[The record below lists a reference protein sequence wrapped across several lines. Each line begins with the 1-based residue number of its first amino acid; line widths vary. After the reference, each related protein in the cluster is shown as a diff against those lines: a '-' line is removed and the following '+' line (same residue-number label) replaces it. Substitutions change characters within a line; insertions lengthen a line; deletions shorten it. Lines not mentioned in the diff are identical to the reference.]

1 MLLPLPLCTCCPCS
15 PPHPK
20 QNPQGPAGPAGPSGG
35 AICTSNP
42 RTFSTLDERNVLNA
56 TFDDYTFA
64 ISGAWTCG
72 EGMATLGGG
81 CGYTCE
87 DDKDWGKISIT
98 ESHSSYA
105 PADYQP
111 YKARDSP
118 VYCAWYKAGVKR
130 LYGKCKPF
138 MTITCCCAGDKNGKD
153 YSEEYYKAKMTS
165 PQFAP
170 LKQAAST
177 SGLPL

>member
-1 MLLPLPLCTCCPCS
+1 MYPSSS
-15 PPHPK
+15 PSLSTPS
-20 QNPQGPAGPAGPSGG
+20 QGPPGG
-35 AICTSNP
+35 SICTSNP

-118 VYCAWYKAGVKR
+118 VYCAWYKAGYKR
-130 LYGKCKPF
+130 MMGKCRPY
-138 MTITCCCAGDKNGKD
+138 MTITCCCAGDKGD
-153 YSEEYYKAKMTS
+153 HSEEYYKAKMTS

-170 LKQAAST
+170 LKQAAAT
-177 SGLPL
+177 SGIPL

>member
-1 MLLPLPLCTCCPCS
+1 MLTTVLRRSSAL
-15 PPHPK
+15 
-20 QNPQGPAGPAGPSGG
+20 QGPPGG
-35 AICTSNP
+35 AICASNP

-56 TFDDYTFA
+56 SFDDYTFA
-64 ISGAWTCG
+64 ISGAWICG

-138 MTITCCCAGDKNGKD
+138 MTITCCCADKVEHN
-153 YSEEYYKAKMTS
+153 EEYYKLKMTS
-165 PQFAP
+165 PQFQP
-170 LKQAAST
+170 LKSVSAT

>member
-1 MLLPLPLCTCCPCS
+1 MCLDFAGFVRSSAT
-15 PPHPK
+15 
-20 QNPQGPAGPAGPSGG
+20 QGGG
-35 AICTSNP
+35 AICASNP

-87 DDKDWGKISIT
+87 DDKDWGKISVT

-138 MTITCCCAGDKNGKD
+138 MTISCCWYVLCIWLVMDAKHMADEKCCSGCCCSA
-153 YSEEYYKAKMTS
+153 
-165 PQFAP
+165 
-170 LKQAAST
+170 
-177 SGLPL
+177 LP